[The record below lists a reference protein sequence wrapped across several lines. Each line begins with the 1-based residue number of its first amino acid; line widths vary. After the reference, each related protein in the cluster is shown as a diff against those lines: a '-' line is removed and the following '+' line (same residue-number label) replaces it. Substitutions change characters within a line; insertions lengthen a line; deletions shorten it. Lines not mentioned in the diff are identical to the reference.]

1 MATTMDRTVL
11 TIESTRRGV
20 RSLFDS
26 GKEGINKWRR
36 DRNLAS
42 LERDLAK
49 IIETANSHS
58 AKGTPKGAAVYF
70 TLRDRAN
77 TKINAF
83 CNKWHVD
90 RSIIEAEA
98 PNLKEL
104 DALCLADKAAN
115 PAIKMM
121 AMFLGGVLSLVV
133 LGMASGVFTWGHN
146 LIVNHLPH

>member
-1 MATTMDRTVL
+1 MATAMDRTVL

-26 GKEGINKWRR
+26 GKDGINKWRR

-58 AKGTPKGAAVYF
+58 AKGTPKGAPVYF
-70 TLRDRAN
+70 ALRDRAN
-77 TKINAF
+77 KKINAF
-83 CNKWHVD
+83 CTKWGVD
-90 RSIIEAEA
+90 RTIIDAEA

-104 DALCLADKAAN
+104 DALCRADKKAN
-115 PAIKMM
+115 PAVRMM
-121 AMFLGGVLSLVV
+121 AMFLGGILSL
-133 LGMASGVFTWGHN
+133 LLIGMASGVVTWGHS
-146 LIVNHLPH
+146 LVINHLPH